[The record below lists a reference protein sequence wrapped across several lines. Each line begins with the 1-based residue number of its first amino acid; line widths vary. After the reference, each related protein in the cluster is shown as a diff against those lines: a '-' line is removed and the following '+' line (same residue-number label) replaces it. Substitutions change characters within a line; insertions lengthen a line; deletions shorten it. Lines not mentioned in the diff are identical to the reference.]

1 MNRLWGLTLLA
12 VMIVLTGCTIQLV
25 QPTSED
31 GIHDF
36 APVPDTVWGPQID
49 FEKGYFV
56 EELGSGLYW
65 VTEGAYQMM
74 FLTTGEGVIV
84 VDAPPTIGPNILNA
98 IAEVTDEPITHVVYS
113 HTHADHI
120 GAAGIYP
127 QDAVVIAHAD
137 TAFQLEHALAPERE
151 FPYGVFSG
159 GGAIPLPT
167 VTFDSDYTLEVGNQV
182 LELSYKG
189 INHEPGNIFI
199 YAPVQK
205 VLMLVDVIFPA
216 WTPFAD
222 LALAED
228 IIGFYDAH
236 AQVLDYDFEWLVA
249 GHLTRLG
256 TRDDVEMQLEYMTD
270 IRSNALTALQS
281 VDFMAVAQETGY
293 ENPWVLFDTYLNR
306 IAAHCTKATE
316 EKWIGVLGG
325 VDVFTE
331 GHCWTVAE
339 SIRID

>member
-1 MNRLWGLTLLA
+1 MNRLYGLSLL
-12 VMIVLTGCTIQLV
+12 IVILLLTGCVIQPV
-25 QPTSED
+25 QPVTD
-31 GIHDF
+31 GHNHEF
-36 APVPDTVWGPQID
+36 ASVPETVWGPQID

-56 EELGSGLYW
+56 EELESGLYW
-65 VTEGAYQMM
+65 VTEGAYQMI

-84 VDAPPTIGPNILNA
+84 VDAPPTIGQNILNA

-127 QDAVVIAHAD
+127 ADAVVIAHED
-137 TAFQLEHALAPERE
+137 TAMQLEHALAPERE

-159 GGAIPLPT
+159 GGPVPLPT
-167 VTFDSDYTLEVGNQV
+167 ITFDSDYILEVGNQV

-199 YAPVQK
+199 YAPAQK

-228 IIGFYDAH
+228 IPGFYSAH
-236 AQVLDYDFEWLVA
+236 AQVLAYDFSWLVA

-256 TRDDVEMQLEYMTD
+256 TREDVELQLEYMTD
-270 IRSNALTALQS
+270 IQRNALDALQS
-281 VDFMAVAQETGY
+281 VDFNAVAQETGF

-306 IAAHCTKATE
+306 VAQHCATATE
-316 EKWIGVLGG
+316 EKWVGVLGA

-331 GHCWTVAE
+331 GHCWAVAE